1 MYLVLKVC
9 VLLNLDQRIESNIE
23 CAEQIPEL
31 KTHRTFHCSFKYKCS
46 SRVNIILILHKCTSC
61 RQSIYPSNHIKDS
74 WQGLHKVL
82 ENIFN
87 QTVAQLLEAQTHLR
101 NSISL
106 VCSTFLR
113 TKLILINTEWTTNP
127 NKTIPQQVTYNEWHS
142 YLPFSPNLLFQE
154 VHTHVQET

>member
-1 MYLVLKVC
+1 M
-9 VLLNLDQRIESNIE
+9 
-23 CAEQIPEL
+23 
-31 KTHRTFHCSFKYKCS
+31 
-46 SRVNIILILHKCTSC
+46 NIILILHKCTSC

-154 VHTHVQET
+154 VHTHVQETWTIHSKFFFFYTALLYPLYLFLSLHLSVFFHLNF